1 MIFRMPSLFS
11 GARFSRARCCVR
23 VNAGPGANQPG
34 SVAVR
39 FAQESSPALRSLV
52 GWPLFFEPVSRDT
65 QAQHS
70 LLARGPNYQLLVSST
85 QLDFL
90 LRKPRIA
97 PDRNSVRRDESIGV
111 VPADVRALRVT
122 FVSANHD
129 ASLSG
134 AGELEG
140 KVNYLVGNDPAVGG
154 RRCLFSRGQK
164 SGPSMKVSM

>member
-1 MIFRMPSLFS
+1 MLVVLPI
-11 GARFSRARCCVR
+11 SRAVLPP
-23 VNAGPGANQPG
+23 ASPD
-34 SVAVR
+34 
-39 FAQESSPALRSLV
+39 SSSALRSLV
-52 GWPLFFEPVSRDT
+52 GWPLFFEPISRDT
-65 QAQHS
+65 QAQQS

-122 FVSANHD
+122 FVSANHN
-129 ASLSG
+129 ASLSA

-140 KVNYLVGNDPAVGG
+140 KVNYLVGNDPARWRAQVPVFA
-154 RRCLFSRGQK
+154 RAK
-164 SGPSMKVSM
+164 SGRSMKVSM